1 MGAMKEMKKVVALL
15 SLSILI
21 LVSGCGN
28 TVQGNER
35 DGVIKLKIA
44 DSLPTTNYLSSEGT
58 LYFMNRVEE
67 LTNGKVEFEHYP
79 AEQIGKASSYLD
91 LTLSKTVDIGYT
103 SYSTERLPL
112 TEVATL
118 PGAYSSSQEGSEIFW
133 KLMKDYLTE
142 EEYLKHDVRPIFAVA
157 LPQYQYVT
165 AEKPIKSIE
174 DIKGTKARVT
184 GTMEFGFDELGASP
198 IFMPA
203 TEAYTAMERGT
214 VDGVTFPFTSF
225 AAYQIEAIAKYTTK
239 GANLGSFAVV
249 YSINDEV
256 YQSLPQGVKEAI
268 SQAGDETVAHLSKF
282 LDQKNEEL
290 AEQYAEEMEV
300 YELSE
305 AESAQWD
312 KALEPSWDRWAQD
325 LEGRGFNA
333 KETIKKYREIQA
345 SLNK

>member
-1 MGAMKEMKKVVALL
+1 MKKMNGIALL
-15 SLSILI
+15 LTGVLLLFIA
-21 LVSGCGN
+21 SGCGGEAK
-28 TVQGNER
+28 GNKT
-35 DGVIKLKIA
+35 DGTIKLKIA
-44 DSLPTTNYLSSEGT
+44 DSLPTTNFLSSEGT
-58 LYFMNRVEE
+58 VFFMNRVTE
-67 LTNGKVEFEHYP
+67 LTDGKVVFEHYP

-112 TEVATL
+112 TEVSTL

-142 EEYLKHDVRPIFAVA
+142 EEYLKHNVRPVFAVA

-165 AEKPIKSIE
+165 AEKPIHSLE

-184 GTMEFGFDELGASP
+184 GTMEFGFDLLGASP

-203 TEAYTAMERGT
+203 SEAYTAMERGT

-225 AAYQIEAIAKYTTK
+225 AAYQIEAIAKHTTK

-249 YSINDEV
+249 YAINEEL
-256 YQSLPQGVKEAI
+256 YQSLPQDVKEAI
-268 SQAGDETVAHLSKF
+268 AQAGDETVLHLSTF
-282 LDQKNEEL
+282 LDEKNEEL
-290 AEQYAEEMEV
+290 AQKYAREMDV

-305 AESAQWD
+305 EESAVWD
-312 KALEPSWDRWAQD
+312 KALEPAWDRWAED
-325 LEGRGFNA
+325 LEKRGFNA
-333 KETIKKYREIQA
+333 NETIKKYREIQKE
-345 SLNK
+345 LGYDK